1 MKEQITIK
9 IHSFIDLITNSS
21 TEMFVIDNSYGI
33 EFVRDAIRAKF
44 PELIDEFQICL
55 DTDQFL
61 WEFNEYDKK
70 RAIKYLKKLGY
81 TLIEPAIDYIPMS
94 IQIYSERGTMSDEFI
109 KYIEEKFNGE
119 YSSNG

>member
-1 MKEQITIK
+1 MKEQITIR

-44 PELIDEFQICL
+44 PKLIDEL
-55 DTDQFL
+55 DIHVCEDEFI
-61 WEFNEYDKK
+61 WEFNQYDKE
-70 RAIKYLKKLGY
+70 RAIKYLKKMGY
-81 TLIEPAIDYIPMS
+81 TIIEPAMNYIPMS
-94 IQIYSERGTMSDEFI
+94 IQIYSERGVMSKEFI
-109 KYIEEKFNGE
+109 KYIEEKFNGD